1 MSGQPPGYNPGES
14 LLQGG
19 NASITP
25 MQGGGTTDPEVS
37 LLQGGNTANIIPLK
51 GGRRTLRARPK
62 GANTTPKQRIEF
74 PTVATVVFSLPPEI
88 SKAVGKKKKGGL
100 KKKSLV
106 GGAPTDP
113 ISVETRKLE
122 DAEGFLED
130 MKGELAALKD
140 KYVPEA
146 MKWWERYDTKDTKVK
161 TPGKFI
167 TLDKYIAPKGAVD
180 AQKGEGGFDRLAII
194 LREHI
199 NRIVIFPSVRGNPL
213 ILKRCL
219 KTAAKYEKDDT
230 AILLFSPGFFG
241 TDTPTNVNLLANFL
255 KFKMDAQADV
265 YLLSENTAATKAAGN
280 AIQALDDPKVG
291 VPIMNMLEPSYIVY
305 PFSRTIEGELR
316 GGILFSAATAD
327 ELDLPASNITSIPG
341 VADYIRTTGRGPMA
355 FPPNLKAADKLG
367 KASPYEVYR
376 FTGPNTMVINSNEFI
391 RIKLKA
397 SDNEFERE
405 STMESEDKFQ
415 ATENDH
421 LVMDRIDRVEIR
433 IGDQPYN
440 IRKPDN
446 TGDVIRN
453 WENLKFTKDEA
464 AVLNILNLRPSML
477 AKIFTEVRWQN
488 KLADFLEDL
497 VNSKCFVTTDLL
509 THGECNR
516 VSEFVNR
523 VAEYYL
529 THDQRLVAQKEAEDL
544 AAAEHADDTMMAAF
558 DERETAEEAAAAA
571 KKQQAAEMERIRE
584 FAAALGVD
592 STISAEA
599 LSKDPFVDGRLKKV
613 EKSETV
619 VDSEISRK
627 IGTDIWEME
636 IYAIK
641 RGGSDIYIGEISAEA
656 EDEEAA
662 FKAMDP
668 LLIALEKDYPGWF
681 FKG

>member
-1 MSGQPPGYNPGES
+1 
-14 LLQGG
+14 
-19 NASITP
+19 
-25 MQGGGTTDPEVS
+25 MQGGGSDPEVS

-51 GGRRTLRARPK
+51 GGRRTLRKRPK
-62 GANTTPKQRIEF
+62 GANITPKQRIEF
-74 PTVATVVFSLPPEI
+74 PTVATVVFSLPPEL
-88 SKAVGKKKKGGL
+88 SKELGKKKKGGL
-100 KKKSLV
+100 KKKSLQV

-113 ISVETRKLE
+113 ISMETRKLE
-122 DAEGFLED
+122 TAEGFLED
-130 MKGELAALKD
+130 HKGELPTLKD
-140 KYVPEA
+140 TYVPEA
-146 MKWWERYDTKDTKVK
+146 MKLWERYDTKDTTVK

-167 TLDKYIAPKGAVD
+167 TLDKYIAPKGAID

-199 NRIVIFPSVRGNPL
+199 NRIVIFPAVRGNPL

-219 KTAAKYEKDDT
+219 ATAVKYEKDDT
-230 AILLFSPGFFG
+230 AVLLFSPGFFG

-255 KFKMDAQADV
+255 KFKLNAQADV

-280 AIQALDDPKVG
+280 AIQALNDPKVG

-305 PFSRTIEGELR
+305 PFSRTIEGEMR

-327 ELDLPASNITSIPG
+327 EVDLPASNITSIPG
-341 VADYIRTTGRGPMA
+341 VADYIRTTGRGPIA

-376 FTGPNTMVINSNEFI
+376 FTGPNTLVINSNEFI

-405 STMESEDKFQ
+405 STMESEDKFHP
-415 ATENDH
+415 TENDH

-433 IGDQPYN
+433 IGDQPFN

-446 TGDVIRN
+446 TGDVTRN

-464 AVLNILNLRPSML
+464 GVLNILKLRPSML
-477 AKIFTEVRWQN
+477 AKIFKEVRWQN
-488 KLADFLEDL
+488 KLADFMEDL
-497 VNSKCFVTTDLL
+497 VNSKCFVTIDLL

-516 VSEFVNR
+516 VSEFINR
-523 VAEYYL
+523 IAEYYL
-529 THDQRLVAQKEAEDL
+529 THDARLVAQKEAEDE
-544 AAAEHADDTMMAAF
+544 AAAKHADDTMMAAF

-571 KKQQAAEMERIRE
+571 REQQRAEMQKFRAM
-584 FAAALGVD
+584 AAALGID

-599 LSKDPFVDGRLKKV
+599 LAKDPFVDGKLKKV
-613 EKSETV
+613 EKTETV
-619 VDSEISRK
+619 IDGEISRR
-627 IGTDIWEME
+627 IGTDIWELE
-636 IYAIK
+636 VYAIK
-641 RGGSDIYIGEISAEA
+641 RGGNDILIGELSVKG

-662 FKAMDP
+662 FKAISP
-668 LLIALEKDYPGWF
+668 LLDSLEKDYPGWL
-681 FKG
+681 FKE